1 MSVQLKT
8 LEETK
13 THATLALGG
22 RLDASGAWEIE
33 RDTRDYFVGTRHLL
47 IDISGVEFLG
57 STGIRVFVRLATEL
71 LRAQRKLV
79 LFGAQPSIEK
89 TLSMSGITSAIPVV
103 QTLKDAMTTIA
114 Q

>member
-33 RDTRDYFVGTRHLL
+33 RETRDYFVGTRHLL
-47 IDISGVEFLG
+47 IDISGVEFSARPEFACSCG
-57 STGIRVFVRLATEL
+57 SLRSFCERKGSWCYLEL
-71 LRAQRKLV
+71 SLRSRR
-79 LFGAQPSIEK
+79 PYR
-89 TLSMSGITSAIPVV
+89 
-103 QTLKDAMTTIA
+103 
-114 Q
+114 